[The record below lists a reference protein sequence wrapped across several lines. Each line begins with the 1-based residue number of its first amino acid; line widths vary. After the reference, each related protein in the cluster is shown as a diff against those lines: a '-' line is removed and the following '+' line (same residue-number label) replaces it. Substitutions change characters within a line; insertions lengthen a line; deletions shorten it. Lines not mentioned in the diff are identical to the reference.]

1 MQSKKIKL
9 TITPSEFFRGEIS
22 TAFKQQNLS
31 VDENIE
37 FYLVELLCNF
47 VSPVMIETAEGEKNI
62 FDIPLALLLKQ
73 SLESEVNQKIKLLKT
88 IGDTSLYVSGYFQD
102 YFNQRTFDINYYI
115 DLGSQAYLSVASI
128 CRKKHQDEDFS
139 SLYSNLSNN
148 FKNYVEII
156 AEVSER
162 TVNFKDQRVLD
173 LYERWTKSQSERL
186 RKKLIEEGILPSIGN
201 KTKT

>member
-1 MQSKKIKL
+1 VQSKKIKL

-37 FYLVELLCNF
+37 FYLVKLLCNF

-88 IGDTSLYVSGYFQD
+88 IGDTSLYISGYFQD

-148 FKNYVEII
+148 FKNYVEVI